1 MLYFLNMTRRP
12 EPRGWVAHE
21 RIAYGRFVYL
31 WGVGSGSP
39 MGGCRRNQNVLC
51 RIKVSVVRC
60 VMYERLNGS
69 WVWKRK
75 VN

>member
-1 MLYFLNMTRRP
+1 MDLLCLP
-12 EPRGWVAHE
+12 
-21 RIAYGRFVYL
+21 L
-31 WGVGSGSP
+31 GSGSP

-60 VMYERLNGS
+60 VMYERLSGN